1 MGPVPN
7 KARKKR
13 ARYTVE
19 GLICFPQNNM
29 CILSKKVFGFYKN
42 DKINNTFFKNSG
54 YFYVSFITHRIAED
68 CSVTR
73 VILATQHM
81 QWHSGLSS
89 FLSKRFLIFLIDRG
103 HRVPLFKLSKTSTQ
117 RHIGAKVSN
126 GHLKAR

>member
-19 GLICFPQNNM
+19 GLIC
-29 CILSKKVFGFYKN
+29 LSKKVFGFYKN

-54 YFYVSFITHRIAED
+54 YFYVSFITHRIADD

-89 FLSKRFLIFLIDRG
+89 FLSKRFLIFLIYSG